1 MDPADIQF
9 VVKQLSKLPH
19 DKQQYASDAYTRV
32 YNEDLESEPV
42 PHKKN
47 GAARKAANERL
58 LAYVK
63 KITELNN
70 ER

>member
-32 YNEDLESEPV
+32 YNAAYDAEPV
-42 PHKKN
+42 QHKKN
-47 GAARKAANERL
+47 NAARKAANERIL
-58 LAYVK
+58 NYVQ
-63 KITELNN
+63 KITELSN